1 MMGRQQL
8 LPRPTVHG
16 MAARTARE
24 TSAETGKQGM
34 LPQHRPLLKQSQGRW
49 QRLMHTTRLFSMR
62 EAQPPFKPALKYL
75 QEQMVLRL

>member
-16 MAARTARE
+16 TPDWTAGE

-34 LPQHRPLLKQSQGRW
+34 LP
-49 QRLMHTTRLFSMR
+49 
-62 EAQPPFKPALKYL
+62 
-75 QEQMVLRL
+75 